1 MDSRS
6 RLVATVAV
14 AVCAMAFELVAAG
27 PANFKPDGMVTGSSL
42 SGFHVLGDADWKAQ
56 NGELVGTAKPGAG
69 GGWLVMDKGFQDVQ
83 LYTSYRCTG
92 GCKSGILLRA
102 QKTPDG
108 GMTGVYVSLTEGD
121 TTAYWIITD
130 PGGKDLPREPLAAPA
145 GRGGGGGGAARGGA
159 PAAAAAPGAAT
170 GAAAAPPTAA
180 PTTPPA
186 GGGQG
191 AGPATGRATPPGTQV
206 G

>member
-6 RLVATVAV
+6 LRLVATVAV
-14 AVCAMAFELVAAG
+14 AVSAMAFELVAAG

-56 NGELVGTAKPGAG
+56 NGELIGTAKPGGG

-92 GCKSGILLRA
+92 GCKSGILLRV

-108 GMTGVYVSLTEGD
+108 GMTGVYVSLTEGE
-121 TTAYWIITD
+121 TTAYSVTID
-130 PGGKDLPREPLAAPA
+130 PAGKEMTREPLAAPA
-145 GRGGGGGGAARGGA
+145 GRGGGGAARGGG
-159 PAAAAAPGAAT
+159 PAAGGAAPR
-170 GAAAAPPTAA
+170 TA
-180 PTTPPA
+180 
-186 GGGQG
+186 
-191 AGPATGRATPPGTQV
+191 
-206 G
+206 